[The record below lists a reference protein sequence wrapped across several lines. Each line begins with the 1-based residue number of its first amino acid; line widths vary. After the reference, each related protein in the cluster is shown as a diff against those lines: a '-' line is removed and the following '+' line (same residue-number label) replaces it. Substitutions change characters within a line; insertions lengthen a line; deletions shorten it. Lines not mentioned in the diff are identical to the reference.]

1 MSEQTAS
8 RRSTTQWEY
17 VAAVVGASS
26 VAAAFAG
33 AHPTGLPVVDV
44 VYCALFG
51 GFVTWMAACS
61 RRWVWLPLSGAALVL
76 AGSAM
81 GHLLGAV
88 ALGFA
93 MYAAIRSR
101 RRDRLV
107 GAVVGGL
114 SVQALLRTS
123 DVGFHGFTAL
133 VTGALVVALAWSAY
147 GTMRRRNRRRF
158 RIALGSFVGFTFV
171 ALTGLGVTLYLAR
184 HNLEAGITKS
194 QEGLDEA
201 QLGQQAAAARSWNQA
216 NEAFNQAHSTLGSPI
231 TKLSYLVPVASQHAQ
246 AITTTAGSGVQISA
260 DAVRAA
266 TVAPYRDLRSTDGRI
281 NLDLV
286 RSMQQPVAATA
297 TTLHTAR
304 HNLDQVDPKWLVP
317 ALQTRLTS
325 FRDDLDAA
333 IPDAD
338 RASRALDV
346 APGLLGGSGTRRYL
360 VLFGNPSETRGLGG
374 FIGAWAE
381 LDATDGKLTL
391 ARHGK
396 MGELNDAT
404 DWRTRTITG
413 QPEYLKRYGYLQ
425 PARFLQN
432 MSASPDFPTV
442 SDVAEQ
448 LYPQAGGTKVD
459 GVLYVDPYALAALLE
474 LTGPVTA
481 DGVPFPLTSK
491 NAADYLLHGQY
502 LSTPNPDERSDV
514 LSNAAEATFTALT
527 TRKLPTISAITDTLS
542 PLVHQRRL
550 LMTSTDH
557 DANRFL
563 ASIGLTGAFPSAAGG
578 DLVSVRT
585 SNGSANKA
593 DYYLHFTTAYGAKYD
608 PRTGHTTAIA
618 QVAFT
623 NQAPAAGE
631 PDYVLGN
638 QDTRAG
644 DTGGRPF
651 GSDTVRFS
659 IYSPLYP
666 GSMSI
671 SGKPVTMQV
680 QKELGTYVASA
691 TVTIPPG
698 GNAVVTLDFA
708 GDLKPSSTYRIKVP
722 FQPMVNDAPFLGK
735 IIPAVATD
743 KVRQVGAHGS
753 SGGLYGLGID
763 KEHAT
768 AWVFG
773 TG

>member
-1 MSEQTAS
+1 MSEQSAS
-8 RRSTTQWEY
+8 RRTTTPWEY
-17 VAAVVGASS
+17 VAAVVVAAS
-26 VAAAFAG
+26 VAAAFSG

-44 VYCALFG
+44 IYCALLG

-61 RRWVWLPLSGAALVL
+61 RRWVWLPLSGTALVL
-76 AGSAM
+76 AGTPM

-93 MYAAIRSR
+93 MDAAIRSR

-107 GAVVGGL
+107 GAVIGGL
-114 SVQALLRTS
+114 SVQALLRTT

-133 VTGALVVALAWSAY
+133 VTGVLVVMLAWSAY

-158 RIALGSFVGFTFV
+158 RIAVASFAGFTV
-171 ALTGLGVTLYLAR
+171 LALTGLGVTLYLAR
-184 HNLEAGITKS
+184 HNLELGITKS

-201 QLGQQAAAARSWNQA
+201 RGGQQAAAARSWKQA
-216 NEAFNQAHSTLGSPI
+216 NDAFDQAHSTLGSPI
-231 TKLSYLVPVASQHAQ
+231 TKLAFLVPVASQHAQ

-286 RSMQQPVAATA
+286 RSMQQPVTATA
-297 TTLHTAR
+297 ATLHTAR
-304 HNLDQVDPKWLVP
+304 RNLDQVDEQWLAS
-317 ALQTRLTS
+317 ALQTRLSS

-333 IPDAD
+333 IPEAD

-346 APGLLGGSGTRRYL
+346 APDLLGGSGTRRYL

-391 ARHGK
+391 TRHGK

-404 DWRTRTITG
+404 DWHTRTITG
-413 QPEYLKRYGYLQ
+413 QTDYLKRYGYLQ

-448 LYPQAGGTKVD
+448 LYPQAGGAKVD
-459 GVLYVDPYALAALLE
+459 GVLYVDPYALAALLK

-481 DGVPFPLTSK
+481 DGVPVPLNSE

-527 TRKLPTISAITDTLS
+527 TRKLPTISAITDALS

-550 LMTSTDH
+550 LMTSTETH
-557 DANRFL
+557 ANRFL
-563 ASIGLTGAFPSAAGG
+563 ASIGLTGAFPSASGG
-578 DLVSVRT
+578 DLVSVRL

-593 DYYLHFTTAYGAKYD
+593 DYYLQSTTAYGANYD

-618 QVAFT
+618 QLAFT
-623 NQAPAAGE
+623 NKAPASGE

-644 DTGGRPF
+644 DAAGRPF
-651 GSDTVRFS
+651 GSNTVRFS
-659 IYSPLYP
+659 FYSPLYP
-666 GSMSI
+666 RSMTI
-671 SGKPVTMQV
+671 AGKPVTMQV
-680 QKELGTYVASA
+680 QKEFGLYVASG

-698 GNAVVTLDFA
+698 GKTVVMLNVA
-708 GDLKPSSTYRIKVP
+708 GDLKPRSTYRIKVP
-722 FQPMVNDAPFLGK
+722 FQPMVNDAPFIGK
-735 IIPAVATD
+735 VTPAVKSDT
-743 KVRQVGAHGS
+743 VRQVGSHLN
-753 SGGLYGLGID
+753 GGLYGLGITKD
-763 KEHAT
+763 HST
-768 AWVFG
+768 AWVFRSG
-773 TG
+773 